1 MRALD
6 VPDKSARV
14 HQFHR
19 NTLIA
24 LKEMLGAAGLAH
36 PRELGPEH
44 VIRRVSATE
53 VRSLAALHHWAR
65 PGELLSGVPD
75 HPVFK
80 VFWDVA
86 VPTAS
91 RRHSTTLSLRGSK
104 IRVEPELESSHFPT
118 RRTSWNCPLQLA
130 AEVQRNVLAAL
141 AEDIGGGDLTALL
154 TPPQALTGH
163 RDQPRSAVLAGTA
176 WFDAC
181 FRQLDPKDRDSLEP
195 ARRRHHSAGQTLCE
209 IEANTR
215 ALLTAERAALNFL
228 QLLSATATVTR
239 LYVDAVAGTGARI
252 VDTRK
257 TLPGLRL
264 AQKYAVTCGGGSNH
278 RLGLYDGIL
287 IKENHIMAAGGVTA
301 ALVQATAIGRKDV
314 FIQIEVETLEQLA
327 EALDAGA
334 TMILLDNMDL
344 AQMRQAVGLTA
355 GRAELEASG
364 GVSLETVRAIAETG
378 VDRISIG
385 GLTKNVRAIDLSL
398 RHSEG

>member
-1 MRALD
+1 ME
-6 VPDKSARV
+6 
-14 HQFHR
+14 F
-19 NTLIA
+19 
-24 LKEMLGAAGLAH
+24 
-36 PRELGPEH
+36 
-44 VIRRVSATE
+44 
-53 VRSLAALHHWAR
+53 
-65 PGELLSGVPD
+65 
-75 HPVFK
+75 
-80 VFWDVA
+80 
-86 VPTAS
+86 
-91 RRHSTTLSLRGSK
+91 
-104 IRVEPELESSHFPT
+104 
-118 RRTSWNCPLQLA
+118 PLQLA

-154 TPPQALTGH
+154 SPA
-163 RDQPRSAVLAGTA
+163 DKRSLGTVVSREDAVLAGTA
-176 WFDAC
+176 WFDSC
-181 FRQLDPKDRDSLEP
+181 FRRLDPLTEIRWNLRDGDTVRSGEVV
-195 ARRRHHSAGQTLCE
+195 CE

-239 LYVDAVAGTGARI
+239 LHVDAIAGTGARI

-287 IKENHIMAAGGVTA
+287 IKENHIVAAGGVTA
-301 ALVQATAIGRKDV
+301 ALEQARAIGRSDV

-334 TMILLDNMDL
+334 RMILLDNMDL
-344 AQMRQAVGLTA
+344 HQMRQAVGLTA